1 MKIVINNHQFTYDIG
16 CRILKTKYSECPFEN
31 LQDIW
36 NDIQPMTFSDIAQHI
51 DNIEQRRVAIECL
64 GIDRLTKEINPTLVS
79 KQTIKKQT
87 PWIDKDGKLVN
98 KKFSDTYELYKVK
111 GEDLAKGIQHQ
122 ALRDAYYVKCVD
134 TSTDREYLIW
144 VEPSSVFR
152 TNNDRG
158 WWQSGDDIKINAIQ
172 CVAWTIQTDVPIG
185 NIEKIIRQG
194 DCILIKPIDTK
205 IKNGS
210 LRHLT
215 EVEYRELLV
224 AES

>member
-1 MKIVINNHQFTYDIG
+1 MKIVINNLQFNYDIG
-16 CRILKTKYSECPFEN
+16 CRILKTKYSECPFES

-36 NDIQPMTFSDIAQHI
+36 NDIQPMTFKDITENLA
-51 DNIEQRRVAIECL
+51 NIEQRRVAIECL
-64 GIDRLTKEINPTLVS
+64 GIDKLVKEVNPTLVN

-87 PWIDKDGKLVN
+87 TWIDKDGKLIT
-98 KKFSDTYELYKVK
+98 KKFSDTYELYMVSGDNFRK
-111 GEDLAKGIQHQ
+111 GTDRSVIPNN
-122 ALRDAYYVKCVD
+122 AYYVKCVD

-144 VEPSSVFR
+144 VEPQSVFR
-152 TNNDRG
+152 TNNDNG
-158 WWQSGDDIKINAIQ
+158 WWSSATTEINAIQ
-172 CVAWTIQTDVPIG
+172 SIAWTIQTDVPVG

-215 EVEYRELLV
+215 EIEYRELLV